1 MNSWC
6 HALCHVPRRMFYHIT
21 WPIRDRSRSKLRFPL
36 KTSPWRRMCPAGID
50 RRRSCATLFEDMCNE
65 FRRVYIA
72 ASRIFRK
79 PLRPFWMIVGSCWE
93 TDYETIK
100 LYNVNKHMLYK
111 CCRYAFLGRVQRY
124 IYDFRQTILR
134 LGHGIALRPLI
145 RRDYR

>member
-1 MNSWC
+1 
-6 HALCHVPRRMFYHIT
+6 
-21 WPIRDRSRSKLRFPL
+21 
-36 KTSPWRRMCPAGID
+36 MCPAGID

-111 CCRYAFLGRVQRY
+111 CRVDTRSSDVSNAIFTISGRQS
-124 IYDFRQTILR
+124 
-134 LGHGIALRPLI
+134 
-145 RRDYR
+145 